1 MKTTL
6 GMFLAGAV
14 TAYLFDP
21 TSGRER
27 RERVNGWVRPMAE
40 QLRRTKDQV
49 TESDPVTTARDSTA
63 PAVTQT
69 LKDMAGTVKGSVT
82 DASSAVV
89 SRVGRAVRLGRD
101 GAKEDAPDI
110 SSADNGMK
118 PPTMGDYR
126 AEVTP
131 QPIIDPIPEGE
142 PNDPTLVARVESQL
156 FEDGTIPKGKLNINA
171 VNGVV
176 TLRGAVS
183 GEASAENIVERTRAI
198 EGVVDVVD
206 LLNRG

>member
-1 MKTTL
+1 MKATL

-21 TSGRER
+21 TNGRER

-40 QLRRTKDQV
+40 QLRRTKDQPA
-49 TESDPVTTARDSTA
+49 ESDQGTTERGSSA
-63 PAVTQT
+63 PAVPQT
-69 LKDMAGTVKGSVT
+69 LKDVAGTVKGSVT
-82 DASSAVV
+82 DASSAVAA
-89 SRVGRAVRLGRD
+89 RVGRAVHLGRD
-101 GAKEDAPDI
+101 AAQEDTPDIAGAK
-110 SSADNGMK
+110 NGTR
-118 PPTMGDYR
+118 PPTMEDYR
-126 AEVTP
+126 AEVSP
-131 QPIIDPIPEGE
+131 KPIIDPIPEGE
-142 PNDPTLVARVESQL
+142 PNDPTLVARVESEL

-176 TLRGAVS
+176 TLRGVVS
-183 GEASAENIVERTRAI
+183 GEASAENIVARTRAI